1 MMDDAESADQPNELL
16 LVQGMAD
23 KSKHPF
29 FVHIFRLFSKFKF
42 FLKSTMSQAFK
53 MVNWMIVGQEMDRV
67 AQERL

>member
-1 MMDDAESADQPNELL
+1 
-16 LVQGMAD
+16 MAD